1 MAGAS
6 GRGQAG
12 GTAQA
17 SGFSLLFFFSFS
29 LLLLISFFLLFFL
42 FSSDILHTL
51 HALSI

>member
-17 SGFSLLFFFSFS
+17 SAPSSLCFS

-42 FSSDILHTL
+42 FSSDILHALHTL
-51 HALSI
+51 GI